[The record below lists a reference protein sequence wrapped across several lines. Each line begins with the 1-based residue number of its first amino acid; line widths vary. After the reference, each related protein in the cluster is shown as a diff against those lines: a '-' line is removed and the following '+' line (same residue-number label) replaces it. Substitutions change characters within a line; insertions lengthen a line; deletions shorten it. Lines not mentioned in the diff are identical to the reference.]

1 MFFFFNL
8 RLKIKSTN
16 DPGVIVGSTTM
27 LVVASGSH
35 HKGSALA

>member
-1 MFFFFNL
+1 MFVCLFVFYL

-27 LVVASGSH
+27 LVVGPITKVLH
-35 HKGSALA
+35 